1 MENIVLNC
9 RSLPS
14 FTHLKITNIFL
25 GERQHFVYF
34 LDNIWSLPKLT
45 HLDVETGNSVSYHF
59 SALTVLSST
68 IEYVSM
74 KSLHFSLSDL
84 RQILEH
90 TPRLRHLAG
99 SLKPGRDADQLP
111 IFAPSITKLQIRSS
125 CSLVEMNN
133 FFRNMPNLSHLT
145 IATLDFLLNGHQWKE
160 IIVNYLPKLR
170 VFRLLTQSRIT
181 NRNNPEQQ
189 VDELLNTFRT
199 SFWLDE
205 RHWFFRCEWY
215 PETISNG
222 LSLYTL
228 PYVFGDSYDLNPRK
242 SYKSTCPDHGDYWSY
257 NSVSKVCYEEK
268 LENWSS
274 FPIRLPNIRH
284 LRVRLPLDDNF
295 YSIFSTL
302 NQLTSLDVWSLRGAT
317 ALSQLETLLDRVP
330 RLYSLTVDE
339 GYGSVLAQL
348 KISNGS
354 IRRVHL
360 KYPLAERQGYSNATF
375 FSMLAN
381 SPLGRQCE
389 VLMITV
395 DLQTNILDLVRQ
407 MPNLRALTIQYKID
421 EWGTEGLSSGKD
433 ELVKCFEAQLPLT
446 YFVQTQQQGNGQIR
460 TWFG

>member
-1 MENIVLNC
+1 
-9 RSLPS
+9 
-14 FTHLKITNIFL
+14 
-25 GERQHFVYF
+25 
-34 LDNIWSLPKLT
+34 
-45 HLDVETGNSVSYHF
+45 
-59 SALTVLSST
+59 
-68 IEYVSM
+68 
-74 KSLHFSLSDL
+74 
-84 RQILEH
+84 
-90 TPRLRHLAG
+90 
-99 SLKPGRDADQLP
+99 
-111 IFAPSITKLQIRSS
+111 
-125 CSLVEMNN
+125 
-133 FFRNMPNLSHLT
+133 
-145 IATLDFLLNGHQWKE
+145 
-160 IIVNYLPKLR
+160 
-170 VFRLLTQSRIT
+170 
-181 NRNNPEQQ
+181 
-189 VDELLNTFRT
+189 
-199 SFWLDE
+199 
-205 RHWFFRCEWY
+205 
-215 PETISNG
+215 
-222 LSLYTL
+222 
-228 PYVFGDSYDLNPRK
+228 
-242 SYKSTCPDHGDYWSY
+242 
-257 NSVSKVCYEEK
+257 VSKVRYEEK
-268 LENWSS
+268 LGNWSL

-284 LRVRLPLDDNF
+284 LRVRLPLDDNI
-295 YSIFSTL
+295 YSIFPTL